1 MARREKWACSLCI
14 SLGKMYGGIT
24 MSDWCTVGAEPSSE
38 MCVACGQIVTK
49 LAGDCSLCSSKRC
62 FRKDNSKGYLIV
74 LSLILHFVE

>member
-38 MCVACGQIVTK
+38 MCVACGQIVAK
-49 LAGDCSLCSSKRC
+49 LAGDCSLCSIK
-62 FRKDNSKGYLIV
+62 
-74 LSLILHFVE
+74 